1 VLLWNIFVLLCLA
14 HYAFHSFHQKL
25 VPDKFKA
32 FTVLKLRNY
41 FVKSFLQNIKMERL
55 QAEIQFLDREE
66 RDNFTLIFNLRDRIN
81 TTKEVQLLI
90 KPRFIELVFSLNCF
104 FYYGTI
110 EYREF
115 LNTRNNT
122 VQIYFIT
129 TLL

>member
-1 VLLWNIFVLLCLA
+1 
-14 HYAFHSFHQKL
+14 
-25 VPDKFKA
+25 
-32 FTVLKLRNY
+32 LRNY